1 MRKSNLQNNLS
12 ERKRMIIESTTTI
25 AFKAIL
31 VLLYTQLKA
40 VFFWHP
46 ICFLEQVNTCKVVSM
61 LAIKIVY
68 LHVDAVRIF
77 IAL

>member
-40 VFFWHP
+40 VFF
-46 ICFLEQVNTCKVVSM
+46 
-61 LAIKIVY
+61 
-68 LHVDAVRIF
+68 
-77 IAL
+77 